1 MYITISGRGKA
12 RVVQVKHDT
21 RIPGTKKKSSKVLQT
36 LGNYEAMLAEDPDFL
51 AKLRQEYKQRTL
63 NQKAS
68 STPITVQLA
77 CDPIIDAHD
86 VTASYSFGHAIVKR
100 LWTMLDL
107 DTFFTAHADKK
118 NIKAVKAA
126 LFYLTAHRLSHPDS
140 VLATSVDQHAA
151 AGIVTVS
158 RDVFYS
164 VLDVLADN
172 KEALIEHLASY
183 SEKHTK
189 RERAHAFYDV
199 TTYAFESTK
208 WGELRLFGFSK
219 DHKNQEVQVVMG
231 LLIDN
236 QGLPISYELFP
247 GNTMDQ
253 NTLTDSVQSLKEL
266 YHLDEITVVADR
278 GLNGKDNLIY
288 LQNEGHHFVIGYTL
302 KRASEHM
309 KALALSDP
317 KGWIV
322 EATDPET
329 GETTY
334 RSKTVSEMLEV
345 KVLLTDEELKAQK
358 GRKGRPRKYKT
369 VEIPIQVHL
378 TWSRNRAVKD
388 ASDRQRVLNKLK
400 KRLDDPSKLKA
411 ALQKG
416 GNQYLTL
423 DIDLSKC
430 KLDEARVAEAA
441 KYDGYYAVMTDRTEL
456 TTSEVVSIYGGLW
469 KIEES
474 FRVLKTDLQ
483 ARPVFVWS
491 DNHIKGHFALCY
503 LSLFMIRLLQYRL
516 EKEGVS
522 YSAEQIMD
530 GLNSPLALVQGNYPK
545 VVITPTRVPQA
556 YLEMARLLGL
566 PNLMTNMSLTQFRS
580 ATKLDLSDNL
590 S

>member
-1 MYITISGRGKA
+1 
-12 RVVQVKHDT
+12 
-21 RIPGTKKKSSKVLQT
+21 
-36 LGNYEAMLAEDPDFL
+36 
-51 AKLRQEYKQRTL
+51 
-63 NQKAS
+63 
-68 STPITVQLA
+68 
-77 CDPIIDAHD
+77 
-86 VTASYSFGHAIVKR
+86 
-100 LWTMLDL
+100 
-107 DTFFTAHADKK
+107 
-118 NIKAVKAA
+118 
-126 LFYLTAHRLSHPDS
+126 
-140 VLATSVDQHAA
+140 
-151 AGIVTVS
+151 
-158 RDVFYS
+158 
-164 VLDVLADN
+164 
-172 KEALIEHLASY
+172 
-183 SEKHTK
+183 
-189 RERAHAFYDV
+189 
-199 TTYAFESTK
+199 
-208 WGELRLFGFSK
+208 
-219 DHKNQEVQVVMG
+219 MG

-266 YHLDEITVVADR
+266 YHLDEITVVADQ

-345 KVLLTDEELKAQK
+345 KVFLTEEELKAQK

-388 ASDRQRVLNKLK
+388 AADRQRVLNKLK
-400 KRLDDPSKLKA
+400 KRLEDPSKLKA

-456 TTSEVVSIYGGLW
+456 TTSEVVLIYGGLW

-491 DNHIKGHFALCY
+491 DNHIKGHFVLCC
-503 LSLFMIRLLQYRL
+503 LSLFMI
-516 EKEGVS
+516 
-522 YSAEQIMD
+522 I
-530 GLNSPLALVQGNYPK
+530 
-545 VVITPTRVPQA
+545 
-556 YLEMARLLGL
+556 
-566 PNLMTNMSLTQFRS
+566 
-580 ATKLDLSDNL
+580 
-590 S
+590 